1 MIGRV
6 KGIVLLTGASA
17 GIGAETA
24 RRLVAGGW
32 RVIGAARRAERLA
45 ELAAELGPAFLP
57 LTLDVNDPAR
67 TGRLIENLP
76 EAWREIEVLIN
87 NAGGDVGGRV
97 RFDEG
102 DVEDWTGTI
111 EVNVNGVIRVTRA
124 VVPGM
129 LARGWG
135 QIVIV
140 SSLSGVEP
148 FADDGAYIAAKA
160 GAHGLAQA
168 LRHDYAATA
177 IKVTEILPGTART
190 EFATARWRG
199 DAAKADA
206 FYDAFPDLLDAESI
220 ARAILFAIDQ
230 PENVTITEVR
240 MAPTRR

>member
-1 MIGRV
+1 M
-6 KGIVLLTGASA
+6 
-17 GIGAETA
+17 A
-24 RRLVAGGW
+24 RRRRGGWWRGGW

-76 EAWREIEVLIN
+76 EAWLEIEVLIN

-206 FYDAFPDLLDAESI
+206 FYDAFPRSAGRGEYRPGHPLRHRP
-220 ARAILFAIDQ
+220 ARERNHHRSPHGADPALVPPPSSPRNPFG
-230 PENVTITEVR
+230 
-240 MAPTRR
+240 